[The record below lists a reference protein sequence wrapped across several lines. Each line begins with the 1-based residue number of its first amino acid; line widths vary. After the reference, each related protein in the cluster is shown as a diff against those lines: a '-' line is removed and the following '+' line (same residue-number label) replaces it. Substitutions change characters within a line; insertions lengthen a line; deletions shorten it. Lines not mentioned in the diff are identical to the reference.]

1 MPPQQQQPNPQ
12 GLYPNR
18 PTPPAGPPPEY
29 QSASQSKHHHGKG
42 LLISVIILSVL
53 LLGVSG
59 FAVWAYMERQE
70 YKNNVDGIVAT
81 EVEQAVTVREQQL
94 EAAFAER
101 EKEPLT
107 SYTSPSAYGEV
118 TVEYPKTWSAYVE
131 ETDSGSTP
139 VEGFFHPGFVPNEN
153 DNVIA
158 LRLEI
163 SNRSY
168 ADSLRRFESL
178 ARSDRVSIS
187 PVEAVKVD
195 GVVGSRIDGEISS
208 DTEGSVVL
216 FELRDKTLIL
226 TTESTEFRPDFDDII
241 LQNLTFNP

>member
-1 MPPQQQQPNPQ
+1 MPPQQQQPPPQ
-12 GLYPNR
+12 GMYPNQ

-29 QSASQSKHHHGKG
+29 SSASQSKHHHGKG
-42 LLISVIILSVL
+42 LLITVIILSIALV
-53 LLGVSG
+53 GVSA
-59 FAVWAYMERQE
+59 FAVWAFMERQE

-81 EVEQAVTVREQQL
+81 EVDTAVSEREQQL
-94 EAAFAER
+94 EAEFTER
-101 EKEPLT
+101 EKEPLD

-139 VEGFFHPGFVPNEN
+139 VEGFFHPSFVPDES
-153 DNVIA
+153 DNIIA

-187 PVEAVKVD
+187 PIEAVNVD
-195 GVVGSRIDGEISS
+195 GVVGSRVDGEISS
-208 DTEGSVVL
+208 DLEGSVVL
-216 FELRDKTLIL
+216 FELRDKTLLL
-226 TTESTEFRPDFDDII
+226 TTESTEFKQDFDNII
-241 LQNLTFNP
+241 LKNLTFNP